1 MVSCAEIPSSARREL
16 RNPKT
21 KALARG
27 SIQRLTILR
36 HDLIWVTYHIAGHV
50 RPLAVI
56 VITLKVRVDVIQIQV
71 MRKHIFCV
79 VSPPH
84 PPAEGFSC

>member
-1 MVSCAEIPSSARREL
+1 VVSCAEIPSSARREL
-16 RNPKT
+16 RSPKT

-36 HDLIWVTYHIAGHV
+36 DGLIWLTYHIAVHV
-50 RPLAVI
+50 RPLPVMG
-56 VITLKVRVDVIQIQV
+56 ITLKVRVDVIQIQV

-79 VSPPH
+79 VSPPP